1 MQIRVIVIILIA
13 ILIFEFLSSCF
24 LYFEQGKVLNVRDLF
39 ENLPS
44 DFPPNFY
51 IFLLKGERPHFFNLP
66 ILLLEKKLVR
76 KKDVSFERISDF
88 YGFSIKKTML
98 LYGKSDILSL
108 YLAFYAYKERISI
121 PKSLKIGIIGDV
133 SKDGKI
139 IPVLGIDQKVMM
151 AEKEGIKILFIP
163 YQNYETLFDK
173 KIFLIIPLITL
184 DDGIKNLEKFVLP
197 NVGNIY

>member
-1 MQIRVIVIILIA
+1 MQIRIVVIILIA
-13 ILIFEFLSSCF
+13 IILSEFLSSCS
-24 LYFEQGKVLNVRDLF
+24 LYFEEGKVLNVRDLF

-44 DFPPNFY
+44 DFPSNFY
-51 IFLLKGERPHFFNLP
+51 IFLLKGEKPHFFNFP

-88 YGFSIKKTML
+88 SGFSIKKTIL

-121 PKSLKIGIIGDV
+121 SKSLKIGIIGDV
-133 SKDGKI
+133 SEDGKI

-163 YQNYETLFDK
+163 YQNYKDSFDRK
-173 KIFLIIPLITL
+173 NLLVIPLTTL
-184 DDGIKNLEKFVLP
+184 DDGIRNLEKFVLP